1 VRLGIRSRLFAI
13 AFGLIALTMG
23 VAYLVMRNELERLLL
38 SEIRGDL
45 DVRTALV
52 ALEVDSL
59 DIANDDL
66 ASWDALADRIGAKA
80 KARVTLIRRDGVVV
94 GDSEVPRDKVRTMQ
108 NHSNRPE
115 VVAALARG
123 LGEST
128 RYSVTVEH
136 RMLYAAVPFGS
147 DGHLAG
153 VARVAVPLT
162 QIDSAISELKG
173 IMLLGALVALGVAM
187 VLSIA
192 AAHLASRTARSLIE
206 TAGRM
211 AKGDLNAR
219 ARVARSDEYGDL
231 GRALDQLAQSLAQA
245 TVELRAERD
254 RLSGI
259 LRGMHE
265 GVLLLDRE
273 GRIEL
278 FNPALREMLL
288 LEETAHGMKPLEV
301 IRHAELK
308 ETLDEARTSG
318 EDTTRELEV
327 TGLRPR
333 RLMVRAARL
342 PGQSEAVFAVFVD
355 VTEMRRLESL
365 RREFV
370 ANVSHELRTPIAT
383 ICSAAETLAGAVERD
398 PGAVAGFVQIIE
410 RNAARLRDLIEDVL
424 NLSRIESREFHLS
437 REPLSLGPVLEH
449 IAAMFSD
456 RANAKSIELVSSG
469 SGEVVAFADRRALE
483 HVLTNLVDNAVK
495 YCGAGARVEVRAQRS
510 DGGVVVSVSDNGPGI
525 EQRHLPR
532 LFERFYRVDTGR
544 SRELGGTGLGLSIVK
559 HLVEA
564 MNGEVRVESKPGQG
578 CTFSF
583 TLPGGRQETAG

>member
-1 VRLGIRSRLFAI
+1 VRLGIRSRLFI
-13 AFGLIALTMG
+13 FAFGLIATTMG
-23 VAYLVMRNELERLLL
+23 VAYLVLRNELERLLFNGL
-38 SEIRGDL
+38 RADL

-52 ALEVDSL
+52 ALEVDSA
-59 DIANDDL
+59 DIASDDL
-66 ASWDALADRIGAKA
+66 AAWDALADRIGAKA
-80 KARVTLIRRDGVVV
+80 QARVTLIRRDGVVI
-94 GDSEVPRDKVRTMQ
+94 GDSEVPGDRLPKME
-108 NHSNRPE
+108 NHGGRPE

-136 RMLYAAVPFGS
+136 RMLYAAVPFRS
-147 DGHLAG
+147 ARQLAG

-162 QIDSAISELKG
+162 QIDSALSELTG
-173 IMLLGALVALGVAM
+173 ITLLGALVALGVAAA
-187 VLSIA
+187 LSTV

-219 ARVARSDEYGDL
+219 ARVVRSDEFGDL

-245 TVELRAERD
+245 TVELRSERD

-288 LEETAHGMKPLEV
+288 LGEAAQGMKPLEV

-308 ETLDEARTSG
+308 ELLDEARASG
-318 EDTTRELEV
+318 EHVARELDV

-333 RLMVRAARL
+333 RLLVRAARL

-410 RNAARLRDLIEDVL
+410 RNAVRLRDLIEDVL

-437 REPLSLGPVLEH
+437 REPLSMDPVLEH
-449 IAAMFSD
+449 ITATFSD
-456 RANAKSIELVSSG
+456 RASAKGVELVSAG
-469 SGEVVAFADRRALE
+469 SGGVVAFADRRALE
-483 HVLTNLVDNAVK
+483 HVLTNLVDNATK
-495 YCGAGARVEVRAQRS
+495 YCGAGARVEVRAERA
-510 DGGVVVSVSDNGPGI
+510 DGRVVVSVSDNGPGI

-564 MNGEVRVESKPGQG
+564 MDGEVRVESRPGQG
-578 CTFSF
+578 STFSF
-583 TLPGGRQETAG
+583 TLPEGRTGAPA

>member
-1 VRLGIRSRLFAI
+1 MRLGIRFRLFAL

-23 VAYLVMRNELERLLL
+23 VAYLVMRAALERLLFN
-38 SEIRGDL
+38 EIRGDL

-52 ALEVDSL
+52 ALEVDAL
-59 DIANDDL
+59 DIAPDDR
-66 ASWDALADRIGAKA
+66 AAWDALADRIGAKA
-80 KARVTLIRRDGVVV
+80 RARVTLIRRDGVVV
-94 GDSEVPRDKVRTMQ
+94 GDSRVPLEKLRGMQ
-108 NHSNRPE
+108 NHGGRPE

-123 LGEST
+123 LGESA

-136 RMLYAAVPFGS
+136 RMLYAAVPFGAE
-147 DGHLAG
+147 GHVAG

-162 QIDSAISELKG
+162 QIDRAIAELNG
-173 IMLLGALVALGVAM
+173 IMALGALIALVTA
-187 VLSIA
+187 LILAAA

-219 ARVARSDEYGDL
+219 ARMARSDEFGDL

-265 GVLLLDRE
+265 GVLLLDDE

-288 LEETAHGMKPLEV
+288 LEEAAQGMKPLEV

-308 ETLDEARTSG
+308 ELLDEARASG
-318 EDTTRELEV
+318 EDVSRELEL

-342 PGQSEAVFAVFVD
+342 PGESRAVFAVFVD

-398 PGAVAGFVQIIE
+398 PGAVAGFVQIID
-410 RNAARLRDLIEDVL
+410 RNAGRLRDLIEDVL
-424 NLSRIESREFHLS
+424 NLSRIESRELHLN
-437 REPLSLGPVLEH
+437 REPLAIGPVLEH

-456 RANAKSIELVSSG
+456 RANAKKIELVRSSA
-469 SGEVVAFADRRALE
+469 SEVVAFADRRALE
-483 HVLTNLVDNAVK
+483 HVLTNLVDNATK
-495 YCGAGARVEVRAQRS
+495 FCGTGARVELGAERA
-510 DGGVVVSVSDNGPGI
+510 DGKAVIRVTDNGPGI
-525 EQRHLPR
+525 EPRHLSR

-564 MNGEVRVESKPGQG
+564 MGGEVRVESHPGQRT
-578 CTFSF
+578 TFSF
-583 TLPGGRQETAG
+583 TLPEGEPVPEA